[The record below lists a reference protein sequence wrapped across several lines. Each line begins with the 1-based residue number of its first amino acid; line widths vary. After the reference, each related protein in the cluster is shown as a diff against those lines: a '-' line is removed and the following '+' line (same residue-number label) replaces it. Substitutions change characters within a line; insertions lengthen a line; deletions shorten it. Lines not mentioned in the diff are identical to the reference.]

1 MGHIT
6 KKTAHFDIDINSD
19 SKNILIIQKWKYEW
33 LANGFSSWTYE
44 EKQKMHKSFEK
55 IIDGTWS
62 NHAKVKISG
71 NSKYAELYQ
80 KATFSITFDIQWI
93 TGTPFHFKVE
103 VRKVTFKDYTKVVP
117 SVDWSKNL
125 IKLYSLDTIAM
136 KKVGAPFGVR
146 QKNIAHEF
154 GHAIGN
160 ASGIKGMHAD
170 EYKTFSPYFNDK
182 SSIMNVG
189 MQLRKRHFDHLQNE
203 LNTMIPNT
211 RFAINL

>member
-6 KKTAHFDIDINSD
+6 KKTAYFDIDINSD

-33 LANGFSSWTYE
+33 LANGFSSWTHE
-44 EKQKMHKSFEK
+44 ERQKMHKSFERV
-55 IIDGTWS
+55 IDGTWS
-62 NHAKVKISG
+62 NNAKVKISG

-80 KATFSITFDIQWI
+80 KETFSVTFDVQWI

-103 VRKVTFKDYTKVVP
+103 VRKVAPKDYSNIPNVQ
-117 SVDWSKNL
+117 WSRNL
-125 IKLYSLDTIAM
+125 IQLYSIDTTALA
-136 KKVGAPFGVR
+136 KVGAPAGIK
-146 QKNIAHEF
+146 QKNVAHEF

-160 ASGIKGMHAD
+160 TSGIRGMHAD
-170 EYKTFSPYFNDK
+170 EYKTSSPYFEEK

-189 MQLRKRHFDHLQNE
+189 MQLKKRHFDYLQTE

-211 RFAINL
+211 RFTITL